1 MIPSMHSYSCDLYNK
16 YMLCLFVSFH
26 LFTKNNK
33 DDNYV
38 HICWLVALQ
47 LISRLRQ
54 LNQD

>member
-16 YMLCLFVSFH
+16 NMLCLFVSFY

-33 DDNYV
+33 DANYV